1 MVDLKVSKSLKQNH
15 FGEVGE
21 SIEIV
26 NAKIVG
32 SVWYEVDG
40 VYVSSRCR
48 VEFVDADG
56 NRYVTHTTGS
66 FSDNRVG
73 DVIPLVKAK
82 IKSHKVENGL
92 NYNIVSHVKVPK
104 EKKPKSK

>member
-1 MVDLKVSKSLKQNH
+1 MLMVIGMLHIQLVH
-15 FGEVGE
+15 
-21 SIEIV
+21 
-26 NAKIVG
+26 
-32 SVWYEVDG
+32 
-40 VYVSSRCR
+40 
-48 VEFVDADG
+48 
-56 NRYVTHTTGS
+56 